1 MYTLTHTEDSST
13 MLPGDETQDY
23 ECRHENRGT
32 DQVWYFN
39 DDVCGFETQ
48 IATESVHNTITC
60 EKHTL
65 THTEDSSTVSPGD
78 ETQDYECRHENKG
91 TDQVWYFND
100 DVCGFETKKATESV
114 HNTMTCTPSPIQ
126 KTPQLCR

>member
-1 MYTLTHTEDSST
+1 MDS
-13 MLPGDETQDY
+13 LN
-23 ECRHENRGT
+23 HVNKGT
-32 DQVWYFN
+32 DQVRYFN
-39 DDVCGFETQ
+39 DDVCGFKTP
-48 IATESVHNTITC
+48 IATECVHNTIRC

-91 TDQVWYFND
+91 TNKVWCFND

-114 HNTMTCTPSPIQ
+114 HNTITCEKHTLTHTEAQ
-126 KTPQLCR
+126 GH

>member
-1 MYTLTHTEDSST
+1 MTRGTKNAHCATCAFIPYAGFSQIRSHIEDSST
-13 MLPGDETQDY
+13 MLPGDETQEY

-32 DQVWYFN
+32 DQVWHFN

-65 THTEDSSTVSPGD
+65 THTED
-78 ETQDYECRHENKG
+78 
-91 TDQVWYFND
+91 FNY
-100 DVCGFETKKATESV
+100 VA
-114 HNTMTCTPSPIQ
+114 
-126 KTPQLCR
+126 R

>member
-1 MYTLTHTEDSST
+1 MWVAAQRMLQELLDHSPRTTSPIQKTLQLCT
-13 MLPGDETQDY
+13 LPGDETQDY
-23 ECRHENRGT
+23 ECRHEYKGT

-39 DDVCGFETQ
+39 DNVCGFETQ

-60 EKHTL
+60 EKNTL

-100 DVCGFETKKATESV
+100 DVCGLW
-114 HNTMTCTPSPIQ
+114 I
-126 KTPQLCR
+126 